1 MSRPASEPADR
12 SAAGRR
18 GRCAACGYDLTG
30 RADASRCP
38 ECGHPVD
45 EMDSLRTLERTFFR
59 RAGWLLAVGTVAAL
73 ASIIAIVATM
83 GDRAALFAVPLVLL
97 VLGWLPFALV
107 ARLGRH
113 ID

>member
-1 MSRPASEPADR
+1 MSRPESEPATGER
-12 SAAGRR
+12 PP
-18 GRCAACGYDLTG
+18 RCAQCGYDLTG
-30 RADASRCP
+30 RADALRCP

-45 EMDSLRTLERTFFR
+45 DMDSRRTLERTFFR
-59 RAGWLLAVGTVAAL
+59 LAGWLLAVVTIFAL
-73 ASIIAIVATM
+73 GSIVAIVVTM

-97 VLGWLPFALV
+97 LLGWLPFALV